1 MINRLSEA
9 IGDAQPIVS
18 LRLKSRRAV
27 VYRGPRLGAS
37 TGLAH
42 HPLGRS
48 CGVALVNRWALREPR
63 PTKAARF
70 SWLLTD
76 YCPLITD
83 Y

>member
-37 TGLAH
+37 TGLDH
-42 HPLGRS
+42 HLLGVRA
-48 CGVALVNRWALREPR
+48 VWP
-63 PTKAARF
+63 
-70 SWLLTD
+70 W
-76 YCPLITD
+76 
-83 Y
+83 

>member
-1 MINRLSEA
+1 VSQYSVRSQEGANLVGRGSRMINRLSEA

-42 HPLGRS
+42 HLLGVRA
-48 CGVALVNRWALREPR
+48 V
-63 PTKAARF
+63 
-70 SWLLTD
+70 
-76 YCPLITD
+76 
-83 Y
+83 